1 MKKRSRLIAELTE
14 NCWAVHPEHYVF
26 LLDFLTG
33 NVLPDKAL
41 AEEMR
46 EKAREVQAEN
56 SNIIGDTGIAYIPLM
71 GMIYPRATMMTEFS
85 GGVTLTE
92 LTKQFTAARDD
103 DSVKG
108 IIFDVDGPGGAAT
121 GVNEFSNMLYNSR
134 GSKPIYAYVGGT
146 AASATYWITSAVDKV
161 FADATARVGSVGTVV
176 GVPKKGTD
184 TSYVEITNSLSPY
197 KRPNVEDEEH
207 YKNIVKY
214 LDDMTDVFY
223 DSLARNFQLD
233 KNHVIKNFG
242 EGGMKVGNVAL
253 QSKMVHEI
261 GSFSGTVES
270 MLEVITDPGY
280 QVAASGSSLFFDM
293 GGRVDSFSVSGVN
306 AKMSEVKGGIMD
318 IKELREKHPNLVSEI
333 EEAASA
339 TASKKSEEKLNS
351 VLDLVQSKDI
361 EIAKLASENENL
373 KKANVELEKA
383 NLQGKTEVAKSE
395 AKAIFAEKMGN
406 STIPEPF
413 HKKINKQISFS
424 SFLKEDG
431 TLDKEKYSEAV
442 DNEVADWEA
451 TLSSS
456 SKEILGVVTRD
467 PEGEAE
473 NKGEDKELDETAARL
488 IGYAK

>member
-14 NCWAVHPEHYVF
+14 NCWAVHPEHYTF
-26 LLDFLTG
+26 LLNFLTG

-41 AEEMR
+41 AEEIR
-46 EKAREVQAEN
+46 EKNKEVQAEN
-56 SNIIGDTGIAYIPLM
+56 SNIIADTGIAYIPLM
-71 GMIYPRATMMTEFS
+71 GMIYPRSTMMTQFS

-92 LTKQFTAARDD
+92 LTKEFTAARDD

-176 GVPKKGTD
+176 GVPKKGAD
-184 TSYVEITNSLSPY
+184 DYVEITNSLSPY
-197 KRPNVEDEEH
+197 KRPNVEDEDH

-261 GSFSGTVES
+261 GSFSGTVEA
-270 MLEVITDPGY
+270 MLEVITSPEY
-280 QVAASGSSLFFDM
+280 QAAAPGSSLFFDM

-306 AKMSEVKGGIMD
+306 AKMSEVIGGIMD

-361 EIAKLASENENL
+361 EIAKLASENETL
-373 KKANVELEKA
+373 KKANVDLEKM
-383 NLQGKTEVAKSE
+383 NLQSKTEAAKSK
-395 AKAIFAEKMGN
+395 AKVIFTEKMAN

-413 HKKINKQISFS
+413 HKKINKQIGFS
-424 SFLKEDG
+424 SFLNEEG
-431 TLDKEKYSEAV
+431 NLDEEKYTEAV
-442 DNEVADWEA
+442 DAEVADWEA

-456 SKEILGVVTRD
+456 QEIHGVVTKGN
-467 PEGEAE
+467 GEQEE
-473 NKGEDKELDETAARL
+473 NKEVNELDETAARL
-488 IGYAK
+488 IAYAK